1 MRKLAQNKVSE
12 STLTFPLSLLY
23 ATAIWLLCGVI
34 QEEWWVQIACMAV
47 TTILM
52 LQLNKLHVL
61 IRIYSRMVSSTFL
74 VLSCCACFL
83 FPSIPGAIA
92 SMCIVMAYI
101 LLFTSYQD
109 EKATGKV
116 FYAFMVYGIAS
127 MAYVHIL
134 FLVPL
139 LWLFMAKYLSLLS
152 IRTWAASVIGL
163 LTPYWIIGTWLIYH
177 YGIDE
182 WPEHFMPLATFHQPF
197 DFGILSISQMATF
210 TLMVILML
218 TGIVHFINK
227 SYAENIRTRMFYS
240 IFIWMDLTVAVFLF
254 IQPQHYDL
262 LMRMML
268 INTAP
273 LIAHYFTLTSTKLTN
288 ASFFLF
294 IVTVLMLTAYNL
306 WNTSS
311 LF

>member
-12 STLTFPLSLLY
+12 STLTFPVTLLY
-23 ATAIWLLCGVI
+23 AIAIWLLCGVI

-52 LQLNKLHVL
+52 LQLNKLHML

-83 FPSIPGAIA
+83 FPSINGAIVN
-92 SMCIVMAYI
+92 MCLVLGYI

-163 LTPYWIIGTWLIYH
+163 IAPYWMTGTWLIYH
-177 YGIDE
+177 DGIGE
-182 WPEHFMPLATFHQPF
+182 LPNHFMPLVTFHQPF
-197 DFGILSISQMATF
+197 DIGILSTSQMATYA
-210 TLMVILML
+210 LMVILML
-218 TGIVHFINK
+218 TGIVHYINK
-227 SYAENIRTRMFYS
+227 SYTENIRTRMFYS
-240 IFIWMDLTVAVFLF
+240 IFIWMDLAVTILLI

-262 LMRMML
+262 LMRMMI

-288 ASFFLF
+288 ASFYLF
-294 IVTVLMLTAYNL
+294 TITMLILTAYNL
-306 WNTSS
+306 WTTSS

>member
-12 STLTFPLSLLY
+12 STLTLPLTLLY
-23 ATAIWLLCGVI
+23 ATAIWLLSGVI
-34 QEEWWVQIACMAV
+34 QEEWWVQAACMAV
-47 TTILM
+47 TTIMM

-74 VLSCCACFL
+74 ALSCCACFL
-83 FPSIPGAIA
+83 FPSISGAIT
-92 SMCIVMAYI
+92 SMCLVLGYI
-101 LLFTSYQD
+101 LLFTSYHD
-109 EKATGKV
+109 EQATGKV
-116 FYAFMVYGIAS
+116 FYAFLIYGIAS
-127 MAYVHIL
+127 MVHVQMLYFI
-134 FLVPL
+134 PL
-139 LWLFMAKYLSLLS
+139 LWIFMAKHLSLLS
-152 IRTWAASVIGL
+152 ARTWAASVIGL
-163 LTPYWIIGTWLIYH
+163 IAPYWMIGTWLIYR

-182 WPEHFMPLATFHQPF
+182 LPDHFMPLATFHKPF
-197 DFGILSISQMATF
+197 DFGILSTSQMATF
-210 TLMVILML
+210 ALMVILML

-240 IFIWMDLTVAVFLF
+240 IFMWMDLAVTLLL
-254 IQPQHYDL
+254 ILQPQHYDL

-273 LIAHYFTLTSTKLTN
+273 LIAHYFSLTSTKLTN
-288 ASFFLF
+288 ASFYLF

>member
-1 MRKLAQNKVSE
+1 
-12 STLTFPLSLLY
+12 
-23 ATAIWLLCGVI
+23 
-34 QEEWWVQIACMAV
+34 MAV

-83 FPSIPGAIA
+83 FPSISGAIS
-92 SMCIVMAYI
+92 SMCLVLGYI

-109 EKATGKV
+109 QQATGKV
-116 FYAFMVYGIAS
+116 FYAFLVYGIAS
-127 MAYVHIL
+127 MAQVHIL
-134 FLVPL
+134 YFVPL
-139 LWLFMAKYLSLLS
+139 LWIFMGKHLSLLTM
-152 IRTWAASVIGL
+152 RTWTASVIGL
-163 LTPYWIIGTWLIYH
+163 LTPYWMIGSWLIYH
-177 YGIDE
+177 YGIDK
-182 WPEHFMPLATFHQPF
+182 WADHFTPLVTFHQPF
-197 DFGILSISQMATF
+197 DFGILSTSQMATF
-210 TLMVILML
+210 ALMVILML
-218 TGIVHFINK
+218 TGIAHIIHK

-240 IFIWMDLTVAVFLF
+240 IFIWTDLAVTVFL
-254 IQPQHYDL
+254 ILQPQHYEL
-262 LMRMML
+262 LMRIMI

-294 IVTVLMLTAYNL
+294 IIVVLILTAYNL
-306 WNTSS
+306 WSTSS